1 MSVGKRNDQ
10 SIIATVARAIDLSE
24 EALGQVARITIEGIR
39 SGLEVSS
46 HVEAAEREMRS
57 ALRQLVLAER
67 ELRSGSGFGAH
78 LDEPHDGVPDWAPGA
93 DADALHRGS

>member
-1 MSVGKRNDQ
+1 MAVGKPNDQ
-10 SIIATVARAIDLSE
+10 SIIATLARAIELSD

-39 SGLEVSS
+39 SGHEVGS

-67 ELRSGSGFGAH
+67 ELRTGPGLEHLEESPDGFG
-78 LDEPHDGVPDWAPGA
+78 EVVPGPGA
-93 DADALHRGS
+93 DALRRTT

>member
-1 MSVGKRNDQ
+1 MAVGKPNDQ
-10 SIIATVARAIDLSE
+10 SIITSLARAIELSD

-39 SGLEVSS
+39 SGHEVGS

-67 ELRSGSGFGAH
+67 ELRTGPGFGH
-78 LDEPHDGVPDWAPGA
+78 LEESPDGIAEVVPGPGA
-93 DADALHRGS
+93 DTLRGKT